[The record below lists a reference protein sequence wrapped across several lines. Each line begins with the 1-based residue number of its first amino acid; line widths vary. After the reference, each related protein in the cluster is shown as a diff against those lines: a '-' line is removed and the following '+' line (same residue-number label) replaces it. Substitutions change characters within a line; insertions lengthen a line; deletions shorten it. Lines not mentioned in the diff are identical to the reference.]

1 MQSQAAIRA
10 GPSPRPQHGAVGL
23 GPCHD
28 PHGEA
33 RERGEPVGLR
43 PRRSGGG
50 QAPRPVVL
58 PQGVQSCEEL
68 HATALAELYAL
79 YVPDL
84 LHFGD
89 SSSPSPDR
97 STRFQAACI
106 AAALQMLDVEW
117 CTVVGFSYSGFV
129 VFISELPG
137 VDIILK
143 M

>member
-1 MQSQAAIRA
+1 MLKSDFAPCLDPA
-10 GPSPRPQHGAVGL
+10 GF
-23 GPCHD
+23 
-28 PHGEA
+28 
-33 RERGEPVGLR
+33 
-43 PRRSGGG
+43 
-50 QAPRPVVL
+50 
-58 PQGVQSCEEL
+58 SCEEL